1 MCISAIHEL
10 VNVSV
15 ILELVSVSVIHEVNI
30 SAIHALINE
39 RLRDLRVVERQ
50 RDP

>member
-15 ILELVSVSVIHEVNI
+15 ILELVSVSVIHEVI

-39 RLRDLRVVERQ
+39 RLHDLRVVERQ